1 MKTDVANSQFGHF
14 VLQHNKKGMPDT
26 FFAFDQTWDFLGCGR
41 ELSSCNG
48 IPI

>member
-26 FFAFDQTWDFLGCGR
+26 FFAFDQTWDFIFPR
-41 ELSSCNG
+41 IAVKVLSVSR
-48 IPI
+48 